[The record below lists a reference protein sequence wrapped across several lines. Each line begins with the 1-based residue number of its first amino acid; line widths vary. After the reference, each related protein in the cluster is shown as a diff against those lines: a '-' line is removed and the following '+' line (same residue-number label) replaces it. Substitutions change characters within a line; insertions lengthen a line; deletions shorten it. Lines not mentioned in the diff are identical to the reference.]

1 MDAEGSA
8 EGGARPRSSETAELH
23 VDTSPPG
30 SSCAARPGNRCSKSS
45 SVSDQGA
52 TQSASADVLA
62 RRATNSSD
70 QNSTTVIARHD
81 AESTHSITHEVLQ
94 DDFSLVGDRG
104 TERDQTSKTWSGPPP
119 PAPSKLKTLQLLA
132 RRPFH
137 AFGRKMREMDVSWW
151 PRSSQDEANSQ
162 PPTSQCTVP
171 AFALRRSEDLLSK
184 ASPRVCPH
192 ANPSRSLNQGKLA
205 FPLPYSATRADLRAP
220 STSSGHVI
228 DRIQLPSKVVPILST
243 GTAVYKRRPN
253 IPEAFVRQ
261 VPASAAQP
269 RPLERPTV
277 SAPLLA
283 PRISNNRHPWMKQL
297 HLSNNLAA
305 QADAITEPS
314 LGQDQTRSVAKG
326 ITDAKVAVPKLSLTA
341 AEDAVHLPMYGS
353 SRVVDVEDSACR
365 RPPASLLGQSLPIP
379 PRGGRRRAS
388 TISSQSS
395 SVSSPSG
402 KVIVSRRSYG
412 QRSRSPGSRER
423 AGSIRSVGTSILF
436 GETPPGT
443 PGLRRMLSPQISSG
457 SPSRGVY
464 ARSPSKVVLV
474 PKYSPARHR
483 QAEIGL
489 QRKPSSSFTADSEQ
503 EEEQEWVDEAPAN
516 AKRLDLVALRSKIE
530 AALPAARPG
539 FLEMSEATD
548 TLSYLVKTF
557 NGSSGSLISNSS
569 PFKTGALADPTS
581 PRDLYGIAEADEI
594 DLSRR
599 SACYLGGRTR
609 VRLTSKASLVSTE
622 ANSSFEDSE
631 ELQKLLDSIMAT
643 DLGNSCDTSGSQ
655 GDMALLS
662 PFGSPADRPEPCG
675 DAGCASE
682 SRFRATPRSSP
693 MPPPP
698 KFLLNDRPISPPD
711 STNMSECM
719 HTSASDD
726 PCTAPQPPPASKPF
740 ELAPASL
747 CRTASWSSATSQAK
761 ISRVPVATLS
771 SHHAQRQPPFT
782 SRL

>member
-1 MDAEGSA
+1 MYR
-8 EGGARPRSSETAELH
+8 GGRAVRRMKPASNRLLRNALLQHLRS
-23 VDTSPPG
+23 D
-30 SSCAARPGNRCSKSS
+30 AARTCCPRPLRES
-45 SVSDQGA
+45 A
-52 TQSASADVLA
+52 RMLTQAAA
-62 RRATNSSD
+62 WTR
-70 QNSTTVIARHD
+70 
-81 AESTHSITHEVLQ
+81 
-94 DDFSLVGDRG
+94 
-104 TERDQTSKTWSGPPP
+104 
-119 PAPSKLKTLQLLA
+119 
-132 RRPFH
+132 
-137 AFGRKMREMDVSWW
+137 VSW
-151 PRSSQDEANSQ
+151 
-162 PPTSQCTVP
+162 
-171 AFALRRSEDLLSK
+171 
-184 ASPRVCPH
+184 H
-192 ANPSRSLNQGKLA
+192 SRSQTQRLELT
-205 FPLPYSATRADLRAP
+205 FEHPLPLLDAF
-220 STSSGHVI
+220 I
-228 DRIQLPSKVVPILST
+228 DRIELPSKVVPILST

-269 RPLERPTV
+269 RPLERTTV

-305 QADAITEPS
+305 QADANTEPS
-314 LGQDQTRSVAKG
+314 LMQDQTRSVAKG
-326 ITDAKVAVPKLSLTA
+326 TKDAKGAVPKLSLTA
-341 AEDAVHLPMYGS
+341 AKDPVHMPMYGS
-353 SRVVDVEDSACR
+353 SRVVDMEDSACR

-443 PGLRRMLSPQISSG
+443 PGLRRTLSPQISSG

-464 ARSPSKVVLV
+464 VRSPSKVVLV

-483 QAEIGL
+483 QAERGL
-489 QRKPSSSFTADSEQ
+489 HRKPSSSFSANSEQ

-516 AKRLDLVALRSKIE
+516 ALRLDLVAIRSKIE

-569 PFKTGALADPTS
+569 PFKTGGLADPTS

-594 DLSRR
+594 HLPRR
-599 SACYLGGRTR
+599 SASYLGGRTR

-643 DLGNSCDTSGSQ
+643 DLGNSCDTNGSR

-662 PFGSPADRPEPCG
+662 PFGSPADRLEPCG
-675 DAGCASE
+675 DASCASE
-682 SRFRATPRSSP
+682 SRSRATPRSSP

-711 STNMSECM
+711 STNMGECM

-726 PCTAPQPPPASKPF
+726 PCTAPQPPPASQQF
-740 ELAPASL
+740 EIAPALL
-747 CRTASWSSATSQAK
+747 CRTPSWSSATSQTK
-761 ISRVPVATLS
+761 ISRVPVATLN
-771 SHHAQRQPPFT
+771 SHHAQRQSPFT